1 MRAYILAVV
10 VVVVVLGGAWL
21 VLALGF
27 GHSLN
32 SGSDAYLRSATCVRH
47 DRSLAN
53 DPAEATRYSSAG
65 LQPLAI
71 RWQGVRAVALF
82 SDSLSPDSVDRA
94 DARIISRLTSKGV
107 SPPEISKRLLHQDN
121 LSSTTSPGHP
131 HRPRRRR
138 SATAS
143 TSSTTTKSLPLWAC
157 TSRPTQND
165 HSCQAPTETDLA
177 PPSTVTSIL
186 RLWPER

>member
-1 MRAYILAVV
+1 VRAYILAVV

-94 DARIISRLTSKGV
+94 DARIISRLASKGV

-121 LSSTTSPGHP
+121 LSLYYLTG
-131 HRPRRRR
+131 
-138 SATAS
+138 
-143 TSSTTTKSLPLWAC
+143 
-157 TSRPTQND
+157 
-165 HSCQAPTETDLA
+165 
-177 PPSTVTSIL
+177 PPSPAAQKAIGNCVYLVHYNEIASALGLYIS
-186 RLWPER
+186 PHAERPFLPGAHRD